1 MFAEYNV
8 LFGIFGSYDGVSESD
23 YDVTYTK
30 GLSTMMIGGKG
41 GKVYWFVFEQMAKVH
56 PTGSIPKYTKAD
68 EEAFAEKYRDTNLK
82 PKGAIKFA
90 DIWKNR
96 MNSCLVPT
104 EEAEYEHWTWGRFV
118 CLGDSIHKVTPNMGA
133 GGNAAIESAA
143 ALANAI
149 KKMVGECNSA
159 RPSLEAVKSGLQ
171 EYEKIRS
178 PPVSHMMVLA
188 NSLTRIQALKTFADK
203 ITALYIA
210 PNAGD
215 FLADLIA
222 DITVGSIKIDYLPPP
237 ERSLDAPMPFN
248 PELGLTN
255 LESKLKRMLLALPFL
270 GLTVLAVQHIHLDLV
285 KQLRPFTAEILKA
298 GKIEWDSSSI
308 DIRETFYHIKFVDDI
323 WRDIT
328 VAFLPTQLFEPI
340 TMWQM
345 PTFLADFGVVYAIF
359 LIESARRANTLT
371 LLQLF
376 VSPL

>member
-1 MFAEYNV
+1 
-8 LFGIFGSYDGVSESD
+8 
-23 YDVTYTK
+23 
-30 GLSTMMIGGKG
+30 
-41 GKVYWFVFEQMAKVH
+41 
-56 PTGSIPKYTKAD
+56 
-68 EEAFAEKYRDTNLK
+68 
-82 PKGAIKFA
+82 
-90 DIWKNR
+90 
-96 MNSCLVPT
+96 
-104 EEAEYEHWTWGRFV
+104 
-118 CLGDSIHKVTPNMGA
+118 
-133 GGNAAIESAA
+133 
-143 ALANAI
+143 
-149 KKMVGECNSA
+149 
-159 RPSLEAVKSGLQ
+159 
-171 EYEKIRS
+171 
-178 PPVSHMMVLA
+178 
-188 NSLTRIQALKTFADK
+188 
-203 ITALYIA
+203 
-210 PNAGD
+210 
-215 FLADLIA
+215 
-222 DITVGSIKIDYLPPP
+222 
-237 ERSLDAPMPFN
+237 MPFN

-308 DIRETFYHIKFVDDI
+308 DIRETFYHIKFIDDI